1 MRTSARCLAALLLLL
16 APGCAAWFSPFR
28 IPEQSPP
35 DLKFLTRSDLGI
47 PGRPLPLDVVF
58 TIHPQIRLEAPA
70 PSWGRKDDR
79 PGLDRSSAFRSLTR
93 NVLTEV
99 FASAVEEAPGTHE
112 RLEDLRRSLG
122 RSEAL
127 PPLNAKALVL
137 VDFRPSPAEP
147 SGLAAQL
154 SVKVFDISYQGYDRM
169 TLFNPRLL
177 IFEDFAEVAPA
188 EDASKFPG
196 TIFLAWKEILWRMRS
211 SHRFQEYLALE
222 REPLDDTTEA
232 GAVLLGI
239 VPQEHIPRSPDTACY
254 RWIEEEFLF
263 ARPAVVAEAEAPPS
277 PAAAPAD
284 GTAAPAPLWSDEGG
298 AAGAGPAAAPD
309 PDRIGPPAIEGPDRS
324 AAPAAPQ
331 WGPTIRAGE
340 GQ

>member
-1 MRTSARCLAALLLLL
+1 MRQAMRTSAALFLLL

-35 DLKFLTRSDLGI
+35 DLKFLSRSDLGI

-70 PSWGRKDDR
+70 PWGRRDDR
-79 PGLDRSSAFRSLTR
+79 SGLDRSSAFRSLTL

-99 FASAVEEAPGTHE
+99 FASAVEEAPGSHE

-122 RSEAL
+122 RSEEL

-154 SVKVFDISYQGYDRM
+154 SVKVYDISYQGYDRM

-188 EDASKFPG
+188 EDAAKFPG
-196 TIFLAWKEILWRMRS
+196 TIFLAWKEVLWRMRS
-211 SHRFQEYLALE
+211 SHRFQKYLALE
-222 REPLDDTTEA
+222 RESLDDSTEA

-239 VPQEHIPRSPDTACY
+239 VPQEHIPRTPDLACS

-263 ARPAVVAEAEAPPS
+263 PRPAQVTEAEAPLP
-277 PAAAPAD
+277 PAPAPAE
-284 GTAAPAPLWSDEGG
+284 GTAAPSPLWSDEAG
-298 AAGAGPAAAPD
+298 AAERGPPAAAD
-309 PDRIGPPAIEGPDRS
+309 LDRIGPPPIEGPDPS
-324 AAPAAPQ
+324 AAPAGAR
-331 WGPTIRAGE
+331 WGPTIRPGE
-340 GQ
+340 GR